1 MQAHAYFLTLARYNV
16 WATGQLLEAVNA
28 LPDADYRRDCGLF
41 LKSIHGTLNHLWVGE
56 HGVWRKRFADW
67 LSPQVALNAEVH
79 ADRAVLAQQLLLG
92 AQAWQPLIEGW
103 DDARFEGTL
112 HYRNRNLSGV
122 AMSLP
127 FATTLDHVFN
137 HGTHHRGQITA
148 ALTAMGQPCPE
159 LDLIYLLQS
168 EQVK

>member
-28 LPDADYRRDCGLF
+28 LPEADYRRDCGLF
-41 LKSIHGTLNHLWVGE
+41 FKSIHGTLNHLWGGK
-56 HGVWRKRFADW
+56 HGVCRKRFAEG

-79 ADRAVLAQQLLLG
+79 TDRSVLAQQLLQG
-92 AQAWQPLIEGW
+92 AQVWQPLIEGW

-112 HYRNRNLSGV
+112 DYRNLSGV

-127 FATTLDHVFN
+127 FATTLGHVFN

-148 ALTAMGQPCPE
+148 MGQPCPE
-159 LDLIYLLQS
+159 LNLVYLLQS